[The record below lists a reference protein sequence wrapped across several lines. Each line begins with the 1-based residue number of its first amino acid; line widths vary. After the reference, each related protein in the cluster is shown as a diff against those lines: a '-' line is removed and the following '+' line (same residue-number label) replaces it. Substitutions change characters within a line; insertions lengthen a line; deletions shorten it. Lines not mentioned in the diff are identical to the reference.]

1 MIGPISL
8 CFKPQICWI
17 SKVSDL
23 NPTPKINLL
32 LFHFTFA
39 LLFILDDTEI
49 FSVICL
55 QMKLVILIISENILK
70 LMRKTPK
77 TLPRLFCVPH
87 QQFLLLSL
95 IFVNKQT
102 PLTSKVGLKMK
113 FQIKIEKRMPIKSIW
128 RRVSFKDGALS
139 NNSLFV
145 QLNSCSNWW
154 C

>member
-1 MIGPISL
+1 MIGPILL

-55 QMKLVILIISENILK
+55 QMKQMKLVIQIICEIILK

-139 NNSLFV
+139 TNSLFV
-145 QLNSCSNWW
+145 QLNSCSN
-154 C
+154 

>member
-1 MIGPISL
+1 MDPFR

-17 SKVSDL
+17 SKVSDFK
-23 NPTPKINLL
+23 PYPKDQFTFFSL
-32 LFHFTFA
+32 HYTFA
-39 LLFILDDTEI
+39 LIFILDDTEI

-55 QMKLVILIISENILK
+55 QMKLVILIISEIILK

-102 PLTSKVGLKMK
+102 PLKRQWWTQNEVSNKNR
-113 FQIKIEKRMPIKSIW
+113 EKNANQKHLASGFLQRWS
-128 RRVSFKDGALS
+128 SFY
-139 NNSLFV
+139 
-145 QLNSCSNWW
+145 
-154 C
+154 

>member
-8 CFKPQICWI
+8 YFKPQICWI
-17 SKVSDL
+17 SKVSDFK
-23 NPTPKINLL
+23 PYPKDQ
-32 LFHFTFA
+32 FTFVSLHYIFA
-39 LLFILDDTEI
+39 LIFILDDTEI

-55 QMKLVILIISENILK
+55 QMKLVILIISEIILK

-77 TLPRLFCVPH
+77 TLLRLFCVPY

-139 NNSLFV
+139 TNSLFV
-145 QLNSCSNWW
+145 QLNSCSN
-154 C
+154 